1 MSYFPRHGRANL
13 SLQWSPKVR
22 LTLQRFVLLCMIDR
36 YLNFRQGHELWE
48 AQRDWELEML
58 EVAPAEER

>member
-1 MSYFPRHGRANL
+1 
-13 SLQWSPKVR
+13 
-22 LTLQRFVLLCMIDR
+22 MIDG